1 MKNRATQ
8 RSVKWGVVAACVC
21 VVGLGFEPLARAH
34 DVTAPVA
41 VHHPDAAWPAE
52 ADAHDVV
59 VPVIVVVAEDG
70 TVSSVEVEASVSHA
84 IDHAAVAAA
93 SAFRFSPATRDGK
106 PVSAKVREIVRFRGK
121 VAAPAPAPVPASA
134 SAEAPH
140 HHTPNAPPHTHAA
153 PPEPPKVEA
162 VRVEGRAAARS
173 ASEVVRGRDVLGAAP
188 HRTAS
193 DLLNVVP
200 GVFVT
205 QHSGEGKAHQIFM
218 RGFDAVH
225 GQDVELWV
233 GGIPVNEVSN
243 VHGQG
248 YADLHFAPPEVI
260 KEVVAQGGTYDP
272 RQGDFGVAGTVRMKL
287 GYAEPGIHAKGTL
300 GSFGTRRLFLAY
312 RPKDASDETFAAFE
326 EYTTD
331 GFGPNRSARRGSLM
345 AQATHDF
352 DGGLSARVLFST
364 YAGRFDSAGVVP
376 AREVEAGRLD
386 RFATLDP
393 KQGGRSSRT
402 QVLLELH
409 RDTEGGSFHVAPF
422 VVVRGLSLRQ
432 NFTGFLGDSLRG
444 GADTLDSDNTEQ
456 RQSSVMFGGTA
467 SYKRPL
473 RIASDRD
480 TIEVGVYARHDRIEQ
495 SQVRLRSVDDRVNAT
510 LVDADVQATDVAAYV
525 DDALHLHPRLV
536 IRGGLRV
543 DTLAYGVVDRA
554 SNPGPSRS
562 SQSANLGKKITA
574 DVTVLRGLHVLGSY
588 GDGFRSPQARSL
600 ANGQLSPF
608 TKVQSFELGARF
620 TLGRALSGSA
630 ALYTTSLSDDLVFDP
645 VTARNE
651 AVPGTRRVGGTVE
664 LTARAGDLLLLS
676 SSATYTRA
684 AFTGSN
690 ADYAEGDLLPYVP
703 QLVVRSDAKIER
715 TIARLFSRDLVGR
728 VGVGLDGVIRRP
740 LPYGEIGQN
749 VVLTDATIGVRLKE
763 VELSLDATNLLDQ
776 PYYDGQFVFASNFAR
791 STSPSRIPVR
801 HVTAGPPRAF
811 YASLTLHL

>member
-1 MKNRATQ
+1 MTNRATHPF
-8 RSVKWGVVAACVC
+8 VKLGAVASWVLVAW
-21 VVGLGFEPLARAH
+21 LGAESPAFAH
-34 DVTAPVA
+34 DVTVPVA
-41 VHHPDAAWPAE
+41 VHHPDAVWPGA
-52 ADAHDVV
+52 ADTHDVV
-59 VPVIVVVAEDG
+59 VPVVIVVGEDG
-70 TVSSVEVEASVSHA
+70 AVAQVEVEASVSHDL
-84 IDHAAVAAA
+84 DHAAVDAA
-93 SAFRFSPATRDGK
+93 SSFRYTPATRDGK
-106 PVSAKVREIVRFRGK
+106 PVSAKVREVVRFRGVA
-121 VAAPAPAPVPASA
+121 VAAGPAAVPATP
-134 SAEAPH
+134 EVAPH
-140 HHTPNAPPHTHAA
+140 VHDVSAPPHTHA

-162 VRVEGRAAARS
+162 VRVEGRAGARS
-173 ASEVVRGRDVLGAAP
+173 ASEIVRGRDVLGAAP

-248 YADLHFAPPEVI
+248 YADLHFAPPEVV

-272 RQGDFGVAGTVRMKL
+272 RQGDFGVAGTIRMKL
-287 GYAEPGIHAKGTL
+287 GYAEPGIHTKGTI

-312 RPKDASDETFAAFE
+312 RPKDVSDETFASFE

-352 DGGLSARVLFST
+352 DNGLSARLLFST
-364 YAGRFDSAGVVP
+364 YSGRFDTAGVVP
-376 AREVEAGRLD
+376 QRDVEAGRLD
-386 RFATLDP
+386 RYATLDP

-402 QVLLELH
+402 QLLLELH
-409 RDTEGGSFHVAPF
+409 RDTTEGSFHVAPF
-422 VVVRGLSLRQ
+422 VVVRGFSLRQ

-444 GADTLDSDNTEQ
+444 GKDTLDSDNTEQ
-456 RQSSVMFGGTA
+456 QQSSLMFGGTA

-473 RIASDRD
+473 KIASDRD

-495 SQVRLRSVDDRVNAT
+495 SQVRLRSVDDRISET
-510 LVDADVQATDVAAYV
+510 LVDADVHATDVAAYI
-525 DDALHLHPRLV
+525 DDELHLHPRLV
-536 IRGGLRV
+536 LRGGVRV
-543 DTLAYGVVDRA
+543 DTLAYAVNDRA
-554 SNPGPSRS
+554 TNPGPSRS
-562 SQSANLGKKITA
+562 SQSANIGKKITA
-574 DVTVLRGLHVLGSY
+574 DATIMRGLHVLASY

-600 ANGQLSPF
+600 ANGQISPF
-608 TKVQSFELGARF
+608 TKVQSFELGSRF
-620 TLGRALSGSA
+620 TFGRALAGSA
-630 ALYTTSLSDDLVFDP
+630 AVYTTSLSDDLVFDP

-651 AVPGTRRVGGTVE
+651 AVPGTRRVGGTLE
-664 LTARAGDLLLLS
+664 MTARAGELLILS
-676 SSATYTRA
+676 SSVTYTRA

-703 QLVVRSDAKIER
+703 QLIVRSDAKIEHKL
-715 TIARLFSRDLVGR
+715 ARLFSRDLVGR

-740 LPYGEIGQN
+740 LPYGELGQN
-749 VVLTDATIGVRLKE
+749 VVLTDATMGIRLKE
-763 VELSLDATNLLDQ
+763 VEISLDATNLLDQ
-776 PYYDGQFVFASNFAR
+776 PYYDGQFVFASNFSR
-791 STSPSRIPVR
+791 SASPSRIPVR